1 MGLELVFLPA
11 LFFAG
16 LHTNYQVWDSCLN
29 SLFGPGGVEEWR
41 GKASSAPRF
50 GGCQPVLC

>member
-1 MGLELVFLPA
+1 MGLEQVFLPA

-16 LHTNYQVWDSCLN
+16 LHTNYQVWDSRLN
-29 SLFGPGGVEEWR
+29 SLFVPGGVEEWW
-41 GKASSAPRF
+41 GKASSAPHF